1 MRGDRSVHGAARPGA
16 QGNKADGEVAGGTPP
31 TKRKVAAE
39 ARARSRTGGANNLK
53 DAPVGEVV
61 VATRTSPKGK
71 TGGHGEAEAMTR
83 VDGTNELG
91 TNELGTATPGMPLAR
106 TGNVVPVDG
115 EAVPPN

>member
-39 ARARSRTGGANNLK
+39 AGARSRTARANNRK

-71 TGGHGEAEAMTR
+71 TGGHGEAEAMTHA
-83 VDGTNELG
+83 DG
-91 TNELGTATPGMPLAR
+91 TNELGTATPRIPLTRKGSVAP
-106 TGNVVPVDG
+106 GDG
-115 EAVPPN
+115 EADPPK

>member
-53 DAPVGEVV
+53 DAPVGEVAA
-61 VATRTSPKGK
+61 ATRTSPKGK

-83 VDGTNELG
+83 ADRTNELA
-91 TNELGTATPGMPLAR
+91 TATPGIPLAR
-106 TGNVVPVDG
+106 KGNVAPVDG
-115 EAVPPN
+115 EAVPPK